1 MPAPEYEEVFA
12 TWTDDV
18 ADKQASVVC
27 LCGELDASVT
37 AEFLNEMQQL
47 VARRRNVIL
56 DVHLLSYVDSTGVA
70 AMMSVRNALE
80 AAGRSLRLVGC
91 HGLLHKILHIT
102 RVDTQIRCFDDL
114 ESALED
120 VD

>member
-1 MPAPEYEEVFA
+1 MPAPDYEEVFA

-18 ADKQASVVC
+18 ADTQTSVVC

-37 AEFLNEMQQL
+37 AAFLSEMQQL
-47 VARRRNVIL
+47 VARRRNVVL
-56 DVHLLSYVDSTGVA
+56 DVHLLSYVDSTGLA

-80 AAGRSLRLVGC
+80 AADRSLSLVGC

-114 ESALED
+114 ESAIGAIE
-120 VD
+120 